1 MTLQEQFNA
10 IKNGKGNKVQFLK
23 QARSLFPQ
31 YLNQY
36 SDYNTSVN
44 VLKSKQIINEAVG
57 GVVTKGFNITNWK
70 QIFEAEV
77 KAEEKTTSKEA
88 ADANK
93 NAYQPS
99 NVKNAD
105 NINFNEIL
113 KGYLAELGDVKNA
126 GKTGDE
132 LKEIAVKNLAKDPLF
147 YTKSGN
153 FGIKGVGYTTEA
165 PGLGEPKE
173 AKGKHKSSGYGDID
187 KEIKVKANVKNS
199 LGDQEAKDSMPK
211 KVKEMPTTPQSSA
224 GVKKMKMPGAEKKM
238 KLQEIVTGENPYFDT
253 DPSDGDADEDKNMA
267 YGAENY
273 HDKGKKAFDEGNLEK
288 AQEYYEQA
296 LKFGS
301 YIGWTERELPPYTKE
316 SLGESKLRSVIA
328 KLIKEELKENL
339 DAKYSP
345 DETYKYA
352 VECKYIIGFKEHDD
366 IKYFKTEEEAKD
378 YADEKPSQR
387 TYVGAK
393 EDLMYQ
399 DTDSNLNEPI
409 EEQKLRSVIAKLI
422 KEELKLAED
431 EADDLQAIVDAPY
444 EDFVAKLGSNISDPK
459 IQAILMKGK
468 EDGQPTDEVINLSD
482 IDIPVQKLQPT
493 QNEIALDK
501 SLIYPLTDVKSAEVC
516 LKGGVVAIAGKRI
529 ITADGI
535 YIVDGHHRWS
545 QLYAMNK
552 DASIAATNMTS
563 AVIKQPLDFLK
574 VTQAAIAADL
584 KKVPTASAKGSI
596 NLITISKDQLKAF
609 VKKTITKDVMK
620 VFVKYGKVKVNS
632 NKDADN
638 LSNSNLEQ
646 AANYIWSNVQSMQST
661 SKPVSGAPKRDS
673 MPQTDD
679 ATKWQ
684 DIASSGD
691 LNFTPPFKSKTTAPV
706 AESAHNTINSNLNE
720 SKLRSVIAKLI
731 KEELKRSNISGSEY
745 IEINGKVVRTYVQN
759 GDKSYSVEY
768 DDGTKDIIAVSNDAW
783 SEINDLHMNATN
795 LNEPIEEKSMDL
807 RSDEEKKLSK
817 LFDKKPEDLKKKYQD
832 QQKNPNSS
840 IFPKKES
847 INSNLNEL
855 KLRSVIAKLIKEE
868 LNEDESDLDARLK
881 KYVENEVP
889 TGDWESIKNY
899 YEEMTQDK
907 PDPKRRYF
915 ELVDGILKKHG
926 Y

>member
-36 SDYNTSVN
+36 SDFNTSVN

-93 NAYQPS
+93 SAYQPS

-147 YTKSGN
+147 YTKNGE

-187 KEIKVKANVKNS
+187 KEIKVKANVKDS
-199 LGDQEAKDSMPK
+199 LGSQEAKDSMPK
-211 KVKEMPTTPQSSA
+211 KVKEMTTTPQSSA

-238 KLQEIVTGENPYFDT
+238 KLQE
-253 DPSDGDADEDKNMA
+253 
-267 YGAENY
+267 
-273 HDKGKKAFDEGNLEK
+273 
-288 AQEYYEQA
+288 
-296 LKFGS
+296 
-301 YIGWTERELPPYTKE
+301 
-316 SLGESKLRSVIA
+316 
-328 KLIKEELKENL
+328 
-339 DAKYSP
+339 
-345 DETYKYA
+345 
-352 VECKYIIGFKEHDD
+352 
-366 IKYFKTEEEAKD
+366 
-378 YADEKPSQR
+378 
-387 TYVGAK
+387 
-393 EDLMYQ
+393 
-399 DTDSNLNEPI
+399 
-409 EEQKLRSVIAKLI
+409 
-422 KEELKLAED
+422 
-431 EADDLQAIVDAPY
+431 
-444 EDFVAKLGSNISDPK
+444 
-459 IQAILMKGK
+459 
-468 EDGQPTDEVINLSD
+468 
-482 IDIPVQKLQPT
+482 
-493 QNEIALDK
+493 
-501 SLIYPLTDVKSAEVC
+501 
-516 LKGGVVAIAGKRI
+516 
-529 ITADGI
+529 
-535 YIVDGHHRWS
+535 
-545 QLYAMNK
+545 NK
-552 DASIAATNMTS
+552 D
-563 AVIKQPLDFLK
+563 
-574 VTQAAIAADL
+574 
-584 KKVPTASAKGSI
+584 
-596 NLITISKDQLKAF
+596 
-609 VKKTITKDVMK
+609 
-620 VFVKYGKVKVNS
+620 
-632 NKDADN
+632 
-638 LSNSNLEQ
+638 
-646 AANYIWSNVQSMQST
+646 
-661 SKPVSGAPKRDS
+661 
-673 MPQTDD
+673 
-679 ATKWQ
+679 
-684 DIASSGD
+684 
-691 LNFTPPFKSKTTAPV
+691 
-706 AESAHNTINSNLNE
+706 ESE

-768 DDGTKDIIAVSNDAW
+768 DDGTKDKIGEPVNNKIELAPIKGKTGMYTE
-783 SEINDLHMNATN
+783 SE
-795 LNEPIEEKSMDL
+795 SMDL

-868 LNEDESDLDARLK
+868 LDKDESDLDDRLK

-889 TGDWESIKNY
+889 TGDWKSIKNY
-899 YEEMTQDK
+899 YKEMTQDK

>member
-36 SDYNTSVN
+36 SDFNTSVN

-93 NAYQPS
+93 SAYQPS

-147 YTKSGN
+147 YTKNGE

-187 KEIKVKANVKNS
+187 KEIKVKANVKDS

-211 KVKEMPTTPQSSA
+211 KVKEMTTTPQSSA

-273 HDKGKKAFDEGNLEK
+273 YDKGKKAFDEGNLEK
-288 AQEYYEQA
+288 AQEYYEEA
-296 LKFGS
+296 LNFGS

-316 SLGESKLRSVIA
+316 SLGE
-328 KLIKEELKENL
+328 
-339 DAKYSP
+339 Y
-345 DETYKYA
+345 
-352 VECKYIIGFKEHDD
+352 
-366 IKYFKTEEEAKD
+366 
-378 YADEKPSQR
+378 
-387 TYVGAK
+387 
-393 EDLMYQ
+393 
-399 DTDSNLNEPI
+399 
-409 EEQKLRSVIAKLI
+409 KLRSVIAKLI

-596 NLITISKDQLKAF
+596 NLITISEDQLKTF

-620 VFVKYGKVKVNS
+620 VFVKYGKVKVKS
-632 NKDADN
+632 NKAADD

-731 KEELKRSNISGSEY
+731 KEELK
-745 IEINGKVVRTYVQN
+745 
-759 GDKSYSVEY
+759 
-768 DDGTKDIIAVSNDAW
+768 
-783 SEINDLHMNATN
+783 
-795 LNEPIEEKSMDL
+795 
-807 RSDEEKKLSK
+807 
-817 LFDKKPEDLKKKYQD
+817 
-832 QQKNPNSS
+832 
-840 IFPKKES
+840 
-847 INSNLNEL
+847 
-855 KLRSVIAKLIKEE
+855 
-868 LNEDESDLDARLK
+868 
-881 KYVENEVP
+881 
-889 TGDWESIKNY
+889 
-899 YEEMTQDK
+899 
-907 PDPKRRYF
+907 
-915 ELVDGILKKHG
+915 
-926 Y
+926 

>member
-36 SDYNTSVN
+36 SDFNTSVN

-70 QIFEAEV
+70 QIFEAEA

-93 NAYQPS
+93 SAYQPS

-147 YTKSGN
+147 YTKNGE

-187 KEIKVKANVKNS
+187 KEIKVKANVKDS
-199 LGDQEAKDSMPK
+199 LGSQEAKDSMPK
-211 KVKEMPTTPQSSA
+211 KVKEMTTTPQSSA
-224 GVKKMKMPGAEKKM
+224 GVKKMKMPGAEKKI
-238 KLQEIVTGENPYFDT
+238 KLQENKETNDEKIARYEEYTYTLNGKEAKPEIAFYDNILKAELDGEIYKIGEPVNNKIELAPI
-253 DPSDGDADEDKNMA
+253 
-267 YGAENY
+267 
-273 HDKGKKAFDEGNLEK
+273 KGKTGM
-288 AQEYYEQA
+288 Y
-296 LKFGS
+296 
-301 YIGWTERELPPYTKE
+301 TESEF
-316 SLGESKLRSVIA
+316 KLRSVIA

-352 VECKYIIGFKEHDD
+352 VECKYIIGFEGRDD
-366 IKYFKTEEEAKD
+366 VKYFKSEEEAKD
-378 YADEKPSQR
+378 YAAEKPIQR
-387 TYVGAK
+387 KYVGINGEEVK
-393 EDLMYQ
+393 ESSPIDLRSDKEKKLSKLFDKKPEDLKNKYQ
-399 DTDSNLNEPI
+399 K
-409 EEQKLRSVIAKLI
+409 QK
-422 KEELKLAED
+422 
-431 EADDLQAIVDAPY
+431 
-444 EDFVAKLGSNISDPK
+444 
-459 IQAILMKGK
+459 
-468 EDGQPTDEVINLSD
+468 
-482 IDIPVQKLQPT
+482 
-493 QNEIALDK
+493 
-501 SLIYPLTDVKSAEVC
+501 
-516 LKGGVVAIAGKRI
+516 
-529 ITADGI
+529 
-535 YIVDGHHRWS
+535 
-545 QLYAMNK
+545 
-552 DASIAATNMTS
+552 
-563 AVIKQPLDFLK
+563 
-574 VTQAAIAADL
+574 
-584 KKVPTASAKGSI
+584 
-596 NLITISKDQLKAF
+596 
-609 VKKTITKDVMK
+609 
-620 VFVKYGKVKVNS
+620 NS
-632 NKDADN
+632 N
-638 LSNSNLEQ
+638 SS
-646 AANYIWSNVQSMQST
+646 IF
-661 SKPVSGAPKRDS
+661 PK
-673 MPQTDD
+673 
-679 ATKWQ
+679 K
-684 DIASSGD
+684 
-691 LNFTPPFKSKTTAPV
+691 
-706 AESAHNTINSNLNE
+706 ESINSNLNE
-720 SKLRSVIAKLI
+720 SKLRFVIAKLI

-795 LNEPIEEKSMDL
+795 LNES
-807 RSDEEKKLSK
+807 
-817 LFDKKPEDLKKKYQD
+817 
-832 QQKNPNSS
+832 
-840 IFPKKES
+840 
-847 INSNLNEL
+847 

-868 LNEDESDLDARLK
+868 LDEDESDLDARLK

-889 TGDWESIKNY
+889 TGDWKSIKNY
-899 YEEMTQDK
+899 YKEMTQDK

>member
-70 QIFEAEV
+70 QIFEAEA

-147 YTKSGN
+147 YTKNGE

-187 KEIKVKANVKNS
+187 KEIKVKANVKDS
-199 LGDQEAKDSMPK
+199 LGSQEAKDSMPK
-211 KVKEMPTTPQSSA
+211 KVKEMTTTPQSSA

-238 KLQEIVTGENPYFDT
+238 KLQENKETNDEKIARYEEYTYTLNGKEAKPEIAFYDNILKAELDGEIYKIGEPVNNKIELAPI
-253 DPSDGDADEDKNMA
+253 
-267 YGAENY
+267 
-273 HDKGKKAFDEGNLEK
+273 KGKTGM
-288 AQEYYEQA
+288 Y
-296 LKFGS
+296 
-301 YIGWTERELPPYTKE
+301 TESE
-316 SLGESKLRSVIA
+316 S
-328 KLIKEELKENL
+328 
-339 DAKYSP
+339 
-345 DETYKYA
+345 
-352 VECKYIIGFKEHDD
+352 
-366 IKYFKTEEEAKD
+366 
-378 YADEKPSQR
+378 
-387 TYVGAK
+387 
-393 EDLMYQ
+393 
-399 DTDSNLNEPI
+399 
-409 EEQKLRSVIAKLI
+409 KLRSVIAKLI

-720 SKLRSVIAKLI
+720 SKLRFVIAKLI